1 MVVQDGTSMQRK
13 PDIDKMSDDELRR
26 FVARYLDNAPGG
38 ADGDHLPDRDELWQR
53 LFAPDVRQR
62 LGIYSLPAGF
72 HASIV
77 IPVYNEAATL
87 ELVLQRVRASGVPGE
102 IILVDDASTD
112 ATTRILDRWQSEPD
126 VIVLRHETNRGKG
139 AALRTGFARVSGDIV
154 IVQDADLEY
163 DPAQYRTLLQ
173 PIVEDRADVVYGSRF
188 LGAEHSVPKFWH
200 HTANRLITA
209 LSNLRTNLKLT
220 DVETCYKI
228 VRRSVLE
235 QVADRLREDRFGIE
249 LELTARL
256 ARVPGVR
263 FYELPIRYTA
273 RSYAAG
279 KKIRLRD
286 GIHAIWC
293 ALRY

>member
-1 MVVQDGTSMQRK
+1 MQRK
-13 PDIDKMSDDELRR
+13 PESATMTNDELQ
-26 FVARYLDNAPGG
+26 
-38 ADGDHLPDRDELWQR
+38 HLL
-53 LFAPDVRQR
+53 APDVRQR
-62 LGIYSLPAGF
+62 LGIYSLPDGF
-72 HASIV
+72 RASV
-77 IPVYNEAATL
+77 VVPVFNEAATL
-87 ELVLQRVRASGVPGE
+87 DLVLERVRASGVPCE

-112 ATTRILDRWQSEPD
+112 DTPRILDRWQSEPD
-126 VIVLRHETNRGKG
+126 VIVMRHETNRGKG
-139 AALRTGFARVSGDIV
+139 AALRTGFARVTGDVV

-163 DPAQYRTLLQ
+163 DPGQYKALLQ

-188 LGAEHSVPKFWH
+188 LGAERSVPKFWH
-200 HTANRLITA
+200 HSANRLITA
-209 LSNLRTNLKLT
+209 LSNVRTNLKLT

-228 VRRSVLE
+228 IRRSVLAK
-235 QVADRLREDRFGIE
+235 VLDRLREDRFGIE

-256 ARVPGVR
+256 ARLPGIR

>member
-1 MVVQDGTSMQRK
+1 MQRT
-13 PDIDKMSDDELRR
+13 PEIEKMTDDELRR
-26 FVARYLDNAPGG
+26 LAARYLADPPAIEDADDPSVRAELLRRLLAP
-38 ADGDHLPDRDELWQR
+38 E
-53 LFAPDVRQR
+53 VRQR
-62 LGIYSLPAGF
+62 LGIYHLPEGF
-72 HASIV
+72 LASVV

-87 ELVLQRVRASGVPGE
+87 DLVLERVRASGIPCE

-112 ATTRILDRWQSEPD
+112 TTREILDRWQTEPD
-126 VIVLRHETNRGKG
+126 VTVLRHETNRGKG
-139 AALRTGFARVSGDIV
+139 AALRTGFARVRGDVV

-163 DPAQYRTLLQ
+163 DPAHYGALLQ

-188 LGAEHSVPKFWH
+188 LGAEHSVPTFWH

-228 VRRSVLE
+228 VRRSVL
-235 QVADRLREDRFGIE
+235 QRVVGSLREDRFGIE

-256 ARVPGVR
+256 ARLPGVR

-279 KKIRLRD
+279 KKIRFRD
-286 GIHAIWC
+286 GLHAIWC